1 MTIHTAG
8 HTARPANVP
17 PDLVVDFD
25 ILDPPGGRDDVH
37 LAWKKLHEGPD
48 IVWTPHHGGHWLVTR
63 GEDIDFVQ
71 KNHDPFSMTE
81 ASFQKALLPP
91 GAATHRLLP
100 LEADPPEH
108 TPYRA
113 IVMPWFT
120 PKYIGGLEQDV
131 RQLAIEM
138 IEAFRQRGGCEFIG
152 DFALQLPIAIFL
164 KLTDLPADDR
174 LKLLEWTEYVTRG
187 TPEQHVEGFQRMN
200 EYIAALVAARKAS
213 PGGDLISSIVTAT
226 IGGRPIND
234 AEIFAMCR
242 VVLFGGL
249 DTVASSMG
257 FIAHFLATHPAHLKQ
272 LVDEPGLIPGAIDE
286 LLRRFGVSATGRVL
300 TRDFD
305 YKGVRFKQGDRLF
318 VFGAMYGLDERKF
331 QNPLEVD
338 FTRRNPIHAGFGAGA
353 HRCPGSFLART
364 EIRAFLEEFL
374 KRIPDFRVKAGEKVT
389 FSPGQV
395 QSVRYLPLEWDAMA

>member
-1 MTIHTAG
+1 MSSYNAPLA
-8 HTARPANVP
+8 ARPSNVP
-17 PDLVVDFD
+17 PELVVDFD
-25 ILDPPGGRDDVH
+25 ILNPPGGTDDVH
-37 LAWKKLHEGPD
+37 LAWKKLHDGPD

-63 GEDIDFVQ
+63 GDDIDFVQ

-91 GAATHRLLP
+91 GSATYKLLP

-120 PKYIGGLEQDV
+120 PKFIGGLEQQV
-131 RQLAIEM
+131 RSLAIEM
-138 IEAFRQRGGCEFIG
+138 IDDFKPRGGCEFIG

-164 KLTDLPADDR
+164 ALTNLPAEDR

-187 TPEQHVEGFQRMN
+187 TPDQHVEGFRQMN
-200 EYIAALVAARKAS
+200 AYIGKLVAARKAD
-213 PGGDLISSIVTAT
+213 PGSDLISSIVTAK
-226 IGGRPIND
+226 INGRPITD
-234 AEIFAMCR
+234 DEIFAMCR

-257 FIAHFLATHPAHLKQ
+257 FIAHFLATHPAHLRQ
-272 LVDEPGLIPGAIDE
+272 LIDDPALIPGAIDE

-305 YKGVRFKQGDRLF
+305 YKGLRFNQGDRLY
-318 VFGAMYGLDERKF
+318 VFGAMYGLDDRKF
-331 QNPLEVD
+331 ENPLEVD
-338 FTRRNPIHAGFGAGA
+338 FTRRNPIHAGFGSGA
-353 HRCPGSFLART
+353 HRCPGSYLART

-374 KRIPDFRVKAGEKVT
+374 KRIPSFQVKPGEKVS

-395 QSVRYLPLEWDAMA
+395 QSVRYLPLVWDT